1 MKKNTSAINEIWTK
15 FLLPFLICFSLYVQ
29 VYGEITPGGGF
40 QAGSLFASSFIAY
53 DLSISKRSKLIS
65 SQSLLRIGSLGML
78 IYFLVGSFSF
88 LNNNNFLDYEI
99 FGYNHGEQI
108 GITIVEIGIGVTVGS
123 ILLLIYNEIKNAN

>member
-15 FLLPFLICFSLYVQ
+15 FLLPFLICFAFYIQ

-40 QAGSLFASSFIAY
+40 QAGSLFASCLITY
-53 DLSISKRSKLIS
+53 DLSISRKSNVIT
-65 SQSLLRIGSLGML
+65 SQNLLRAGSIGML
-78 IYFLVGSFSF
+78 IYLGVGSFSF

-99 FGYNHGEQI
+99 FGYNHGDQI

-123 ILLLIYNEIKNAN
+123 ILLLIYQEIKNAN